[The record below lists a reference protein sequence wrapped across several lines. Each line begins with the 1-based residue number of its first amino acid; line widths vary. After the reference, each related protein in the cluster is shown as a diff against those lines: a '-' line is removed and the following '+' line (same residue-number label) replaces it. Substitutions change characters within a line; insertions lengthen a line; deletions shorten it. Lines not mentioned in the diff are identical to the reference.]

1 MAIHA
6 TAIIADGAQ
15 LGNDVE
21 IGPYSVVGPNAV
33 LGDGVVLHS
42 HVVINGW
49 TTVGAQTHIFP
60 FASIGNAPQDKKF
73 LGEKTE
79 LIIGE
84 NNVIREGVT
93 INPGT
98 QNGGGE
104 TRIGNGGLFMTG
116 SHVAHDC
123 KVGDNVIFAN
133 NATLGGHCVVGD
145 FAFMSGLT
153 AAHQFVRIGKH
164 AIIGGMS
171 GVEKDVIPYGSV
183 LGNRA
188 VLKGLN
194 IVGLKRRGFSR
205 EQIHTLR
212 RAYRLLFAEEGTL
225 QERVADAAEEF
236 GDNELVMD
244 IVEFIRADTKRKL
257 VTPRHDSNGA
267 SSSADDLNDD

>member
-1 MAIHA
+1 MAIHP
-6 TAIIADGAQ
+6 TAIVADGAQ
-15 LGNDVE
+15 IGDGVE
-21 IGPYSVVGPNAV
+21 IGPYSVVGGNVV

-42 HVVINGW
+42 HVVIDGW
-49 TTVGAQTHIFP
+49 TTIGAETHVFP
-60 FASIGNAPQDKKF
+60 FASVGHVPQDKKF
-73 LGEKTE
+73 SGEKTE

-84 NNVIREGVT
+84 NNTIREGVT

-98 QNGGGE
+98 EHGGGV
-104 TRIGNGGLFMTG
+104 TRIGNGGLFMAG
-116 SHVAHDC
+116 VHVAHDC
-123 KVGDNVIFAN
+123 IVGDNVIFAN

-205 EQIHTLR
+205 DEIHSLR

-225 QERVADAAEEF
+225 KERVADVAEEY
-236 GDNELVMD
+236 GDNESVMD
-244 IVEFIRADTKRKL
+244 IVDFIRADTKRKL
-257 VTPRHDSNGA
+257 VTPRPDGNGMN
-267 SSSADDLNDD
+267 SAFDE

>member
-1 MAIHA
+1 MAIHP
-6 TAIIADGAQ
+6 TAIVADGAK
-15 LGNDVE
+15 LGSDVE
-21 IGPYSVVGPNAV
+21 IGPYSIVGKDVV

-42 HVVINGW
+42 HVVVDGW
-49 TTVGAQTHIFP
+49 TRIGAQTHVFP
-60 FASIGNAPQDKKF
+60 FASVGMVPQDKKF
-73 LGEKTE
+73 SGEKTR
-79 LIIGE
+79 LVIGE
-84 NNVIREGVT
+84 NNVIRENVT

-98 QNGGGE
+98 EHGGGI
-104 TRIGNGGLFMTG
+104 TQIGDGGLFMAG
-116 SHVAHDC
+116 VHVAHDC
-123 KVGDNVIFAN
+123 IVGDSVIFAN
-133 NATLGGHCVVGD
+133 NATLGGHCVIGD

-164 AIIGGMS
+164 AIVGGMS

-225 QERVADAAEEF
+225 QERVDDVADEF
-236 GDNELVMD
+236 GDNETVMD
-244 IVEFIRADTKRKL
+244 IVEFIRADTQRKL
-257 VTPRHDSNGA
+257 VTPRPDGNGHSNF
-267 SSSADDLNDD
+267 DD

>member
-1 MAIHA
+1 MAIHP
-6 TAIIADGAQ
+6 TAVVADGAQ
-15 LGNDVE
+15 LGSDVE
-21 IGPYSVVGPNAV
+21 IGPYSVVGQNAV
-33 LGDGVVLHS
+33 LGDGTVLHS
-42 HVVINGW
+42 HVVVDGW
-49 TTVGAQTHIFP
+49 TTIGGGTHIFP
-60 FASIGNAPQDKKF
+60 FASIGNPPQDKKF

-79 LIIGE
+79 LIIGK

-98 QNGGGE
+98 QLGGGF
-104 TRIGNGGLFMTG
+104 TRIGDGGLFMAG

-123 KVGDNVIFAN
+123 QVGDNVIFAN
-133 NATLGGHCVVGD
+133 NATIGGHCNVGD

-164 AIIGGMS
+164 AIVGGMS

-205 EQIHTLR
+205 DQIHTLR

-225 QERVADAAEEF
+225 QERVADVADEF
-236 GDNELVMD
+236 GDNESVMD

-257 VTPRHDSNGA
+257 VTPRSDGNGHSNV
-267 SSSADDLNDD
+267 DE

>member
-1 MAIHA
+1 MAIHP
-6 TAIIADGAQ
+6 TAVVADGAT
-15 LGNDVE
+15 LGSDVQ
-21 IGPYSVVGPNAV
+21 IGPYSVVGPKVV

-42 HVVINGW
+42 HVVVDGW
-49 TTVGAQTHIFP
+49 TTIGAQTHIFP
-60 FASIGNAPQDKKF
+60 FASIGHVPQDKKF
-73 LGEKTE
+73 SGEKTE
-79 LIIGE
+79 LIIGKD
-84 NNVIREGVT
+84 NVIREGVT

-98 QNGGGE
+98 EHGGAI
-104 TRIGNGGLFMTG
+104 TRIGNGGLFMAG
-116 SHVAHDC
+116 VHVAHDC
-123 KVGDNVIFAN
+123 IVGDNVIFAN
-133 NATLGGHCVVGD
+133 NATLGGHCTVGD
-145 FAFMSGLT
+145 YAFMSGLT

-225 QERVADAAEEF
+225 QERVADVADEF
-236 GDNELVMD
+236 ADHQLVMD
-244 IVEFIRADTKRKL
+244 IVAFIRADTKRKL
-257 VTPRHDSNGA
+257 VTPRPDGNGNH
-267 SSSADDLNDD
+267 ADVDD

>member
-1 MAIHA
+1 MAIHP
-6 TAIIADGAQ
+6 TAVVADGAK
-15 LGNDVE
+15 LGSDVD
-21 IGPYSVVGPNAV
+21 IGPYSVVGENVV

-42 HVVINGW
+42 HVAIQGW
-49 TTVGAQTHIFP
+49 TTIGAGTHIFP

-79 LIIGE
+79 LIIGD

-98 QNGGGE
+98 ENGGCF
-104 TRIGNGGLFMTG
+104 TRIGDGGLFMAG

-123 KVGDNVIFAN
+123 QVGNNVIFAN
-133 NATLGGHCVVGD
+133 NATLGGHCIVGD

-164 AIIGGMS
+164 AIVGGMS

-205 EQIHTLR
+205 DQIHTLR

-225 QERVADAAEEF
+225 QERVADVADEF
-236 GDNELVMD
+236 GDNETVMD

-257 VTPRHDSNGA
+257 VTPRPDGNGH
-267 SSSADDLNDD
+267 SSFDD